1 MKSYAS
7 SSQNRENNNEIK
19 ISSFWDS
26 GKVLHLPLS
35 GFSFVL
41 CKKKKKPTWKCQAY
55 WRCFCFRKKDYPK
68 RSQIFHRREFL
79 VKQINT
85 EYSGDISQL
94 KLENDWEQKF

>member
-41 CKKKKKPTWKCQAY
+41 CKKKTKKKTPLGNA
-55 WRCFCFRKKDYPK
+55 RPIEDVSVSEKKIIQKDLKY
-68 RSQIFHRREFL
+68 F
-79 VKQINT
+79 T
-85 EYSGDISQL
+85 E
-94 KLENDWEQKF
+94 ENSWLNKSIQSIQET